1 MSSGFCETIK
11 EKYKE
16 YKVLVYNQK
25 TDDEIKKGLI
35 NIEKLI
41 KGYDLFIYS
50 PSITVGV
57 NIDFK
62 YFNSIYGYMCNS
74 ICARVYYQMLFR
86 VRNIVNTNIN
96 ILVDKFITINNSP
109 YDSFDFIKGCLYD
122 KEHVLTAFEY
132 IMIWNKWES
141 NNTKNFLKVFKYYTE
156 LKGFTFNLEK
166 KDKEKIEPQT
176 NTKEYITTLLN
187 SDLVDKDEFLL
198 LTNKTK
204 KLEATTEDK
213 FKIEKYIYFTKFE
226 LDKDFND
233 EVVFKEKYYKQMHI
247 LQGYLY
253 NKFYND
259 KYKENNEKLIKKIH
273 DNMEKKDDSKYK
285 KFYDL
290 NNVIEKIDEKY
301 YNNSFNK
308 NIIELKHNFFIQIEK
323 LLKEKDGIIN
333 KDVLTKKK
341 DDILTIINDKAFK
354 TVYNTRTINDKDATP
369 KKLLGSISSVF
380 ENFGVHIENKR
391 LTTKTNKIRDEVLI
405 ITHNEAIP
413 ESYIDFD
420 KFYNKFVEK
429 HKIKIE
435 KKNDLKQ
442 FIIEFF

>member
-1 MSSGFCETIK
+1 
-11 EKYKE
+11 
-16 YKVLVYNQK
+16 
-25 TDDEIKKGLI
+25 
-35 NIEKLI
+35 
-41 KGYDLFIYS
+41 
-50 PSITVGV
+50 
-57 NIDFK
+57 
-62 YFNSIYGYMCNS
+62 
-74 ICARVYYQMLFR
+74 
-86 VRNIVNTNIN
+86 
-96 ILVDKFITINNSP
+96 
-109 YDSFDFIKGCLYD
+109 
-122 KEHVLTAFEY
+122 
-132 IMIWNKWES
+132 
-141 NNTKNFLKVFKYYTE
+141 
-156 LKGFTFNLEK
+156 
-166 KDKEKIEPQT
+166 
-176 NTKEYITTLLN
+176 
-187 SDLVDKDEFLL
+187 
-198 LTNKTK
+198 
-204 KLEATTEDK
+204 
-213 FKIEKYIYFTKFE
+213 
-226 LDKDFND
+226 
-233 EVVFKEKYYKQMHI
+233 
-247 LQGYLY
+247 
-253 NKFYND
+253 
-259 KYKENNEKLIKKIH
+259 
-273 DNMEKKDDSKYK
+273 MEKKDDSKYK

-429 HKIKIE
+429 HKIKKLRIRH
-435 KKNDLKQ
+435 L
-442 FIIEFF
+442 ILL